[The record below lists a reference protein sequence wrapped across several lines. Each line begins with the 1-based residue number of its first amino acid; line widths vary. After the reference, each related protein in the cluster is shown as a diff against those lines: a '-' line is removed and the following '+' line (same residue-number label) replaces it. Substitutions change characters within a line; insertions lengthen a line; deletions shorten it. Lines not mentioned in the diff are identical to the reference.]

1 MLLTTKFPL
10 VNQKFY
16 QDHQLGNIDA
26 SLNEIDR
33 NYGEIVDVVSQNSKI
48 PKALLT
54 AMIFIESE
62 GKEKAKNKASGAIGL
77 MQITLATATDQLH
90 AEIKKGRLTP
100 QERAYIVAQVG
111 EAKMACVEKMQY
123 MGHKLKCNNNTGVV
137 FTEADLFKPELNIA
151 IGAIFLGQLIDK
163 HTEGD
168 QVRIDKVVINYNRGA
183 FAKVPTGTP
192 EQVYKLA
199 GNLETRN
206 YIAKLAGVNG
216 VMTRA

>member
-26 SLNEIDR
+26 SLNEIDQ
-33 NYGEIVDVVSQNSKI
+33 NYGAIVDVVSQNSNV

-62 GKEKAKNKASGAIGL
+62 GEEKAKNKASGAIGL
-77 MQITLATATDQLH
+77 MQITLPTATDQLH

-151 IGAIFLGQLIDK
+151 IGAIYLGQLIDK

-183 FAKVPTGTP
+183 FAKVPSGTP

>member
-1 MLLTTKFPL
+1 MLFLSLSYAWCYLRF
-10 VNQKFY
+10 VFHFY
-16 QDHQLGNIDA
+16 D
-26 SLNEIDR
+26 
-33 NYGEIVDVVSQNSKI
+33 
-48 PKALLT
+48 PKRKYHRCDDKQFHPVLA
-54 AMIFIESE
+54 
-62 GKEKAKNKASGAIGL
+62 EKHAK
-77 MQITLATATDQLH
+77 
-90 AEIKKGRLTP
+90 IKKGRLTP

-111 EAKMACVEKMQY
+111 EDKMACVEKMQY
-123 MGHKLKCNNNTGVV
+123 MGHKLRCNNNTGVV

-151 IGAIFLGQLIDK
+151 IGAIYLGQLIDK

-168 QVRIDKVVINYNRGA
+168 QVRLDKVIINYNRGP